1 MLLALRPSP
10 CLLVVWIS
18 SCSIISNIF
27 SVQYLHL
34 SSQKW
39 LKGMLGGAKWKS
51 FACEA
56 SDIFA
61 TYYGGILAEGARRW
75 ARSGASALTTAAA
88 GMQGA

>member
-1 MLLALRPSP
+1 MSEYDVQWDLADFRP
-10 CLLVVWIS
+10 
-18 SCSIISNIF
+18 IIFDSTGT
-27 SVQYLHL
+27 LHL

-51 FACEA
+51 FACDA

-61 TYYGGILAEGARRW
+61 TYYGAILAEGVRRW